1 MMTVEIVK
9 DVAMFALVKRY
20 FANVRFARMS
30 DGRIVLIRDLGLVKG
45 GRGLRCH
52 ERLI

>member
-1 MMTVEIVK
+1 MMCSDGVK
-9 DVAMFALVKRY
+9 DVAMVAFVKKL
-20 FANVRFARMS
+20 FANVRIARMS

-45 GRGLRCH
+45 GRGLRYH

>member
-1 MMTVEIVK
+1 MMTDSSSGGISM
-9 DVAMFALVKRY
+9 VAFVKRL
-20 FANVRFARMS
+20 FANVRIARMS
-30 DGRIVLIRDLGLVKG
+30 DGSLVLIRDLGLVKG

>member
-1 MMTVEIVK
+1 
-9 DVAMFALVKRY
+9 MFAFVKKM
-20 FANVRFARMS
+20 FANVRIARMS

-45 GRGLRCH
+45 GRGLRYH

>member
-1 MMTVEIVK
+1 MFGFVK
-9 DVAMFALVKRY
+9 KLFT
-20 FANVRFARMS
+20 NVRIARMS

-45 GRGLRCH
+45 GRGLRYH

>member
-1 MMTVEIVK
+1 
-9 DVAMFALVKRY
+9 MFAFVKKL
-20 FANVRFARMS
+20 FTNVRIARMS

-45 GRGLRCH
+45 GRGLRYH